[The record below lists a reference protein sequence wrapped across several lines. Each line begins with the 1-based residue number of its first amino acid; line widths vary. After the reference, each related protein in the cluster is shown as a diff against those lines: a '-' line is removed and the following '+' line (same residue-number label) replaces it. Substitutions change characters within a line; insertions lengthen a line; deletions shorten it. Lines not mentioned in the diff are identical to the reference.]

1 MKIVVGAG
9 TGLGVGILCKTE
21 EDNLYQPM
29 PSEGGHVDFTVQDQE
44 DFDLLMFAKEFIETS
59 DNIENLR
66 AKGKTSRISVERLC
80 AGPSIPLLYGFMKKR
95 YPDLESTLE

>member
-1 MKIVVGAG
+1 
-9 TGLGVGILCKTE
+9 
-21 EDNLYQPM
+21 
-29 PSEGGHVDFTVQDQE
+29 
-44 DFDLLMFAKEFIETS
+44 MFAKEFIETS